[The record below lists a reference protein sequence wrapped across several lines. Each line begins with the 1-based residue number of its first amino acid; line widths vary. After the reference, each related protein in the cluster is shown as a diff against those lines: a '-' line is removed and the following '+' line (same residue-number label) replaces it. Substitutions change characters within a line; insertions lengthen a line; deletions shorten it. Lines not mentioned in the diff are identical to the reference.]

1 MILLPSTTPPAKAL
15 TSLDHR
21 IEAAIGHSVDRLWK
35 YHDRGLLDEPLSRLA
50 AAHRALSDAER
61 GVTFYRVLLERLASG
76 ELAVDQ
82 ALFTRIDRTVAQLKD
97 ATTTRD
103 TRQDHAVAAL
113 EPLEAAVPAR
123 ATAGG
128 VDLIAHE
135 FAALLAIS
143 QGAKLHQHLQ
153 TGRMSVVTASGVRVA
168 HPVFQRL
175 EEAELVVRDTSHPL
189 HAGQP
194 VSLTDS
200 GRTTV
205 TGTGRPPA
213 ATATPAPRVGSWPA
227 ASTRSR

>member
-1 MILLPSTTPPAKAL
+1 MISLPSITPPAKAL

-21 IEAAIGHSVDRLWK
+21 VEAATGHSIDRLWT
-35 YHDRGLLDEPLSRLA
+35 YQDRGLLDEPLSRLA
-50 AAHRALSDAER
+50 EAHRSLADAER
-61 GVTFYRVLLERLASG
+61 GVTFYRVLLQRLASG

-82 ALFTRIDRTVAQLKD
+82 DLFTRIDRTVAQLKD
-97 ATTTRD
+97 ATATRD
-103 TRQDHAVAAL
+103 SCQDLAVAVL
-113 EPLEAAVPAR
+113 EPLEAANPVA
-123 ATAGG
+123 AEAGAE
-128 VDLIAHE
+128 LIAHE

-175 EEAELVVRDTSHPL
+175 EEAGLVVRDTSRPL

-205 TGTGRPPA
+205 TGAARPA
-213 ATATPAPRVGSWPA
+213 ATAAPAPRMGSWPA
-227 ASTRSR
+227 APTRTR

>member
-1 MILLPSTTPPAKAL
+1 MPSITPPTRAL

-21 IEAAIGHSVDRLWK
+21 VEAAIGHSVDLLWK
-35 YHDRGLLDEPLSRLA
+35 HQDRGLLDEPLSRLA
-50 AAHRALSDAER
+50 EAHRALSDAER
-61 GVTFYRVLLERLASG
+61 GVTFYRVLLQRLASG
-76 ELAVDQ
+76 ELPVDRD
-82 ALFTRIDRTVAQLKD
+82 LFKRIDRTVAQLKD
-97 ATTTRD
+97 ATATRD
-103 TRQDHAVAAL
+103 ACRDHAVAVL
-113 EPLEAAVPAR
+113 EPLEAAAPAR

-175 EEAELVVRDTSHPL
+175 EEARLVVRDTSHPL

-205 TGTGRPPA
+205 TATGRPPA
-213 ATATPAPRVGSWPA
+213 ATATPALRVGSWPA